1 MFVMIIL
8 LSGEKK
14 YSVEGEA
21 LDKVN
26 SMGREI
32 FEALERNDIAKMY
45 AQLSALHSYV
55 KENGTRVDPYKN
67 ADAVIPPADC
77 DAKELRDFF
86 NLQKTP

>member
-1 MFVMIIL
+1 VFVMIFL

-21 LDKVN
+21 LEKVDL
-26 SMGREI
+26 MGREI
-32 FEALERNDIAKMY
+32 FEALERNDIATMCT
-45 AQLSALHSYV
+45 QLKALHSYV
-55 KENGTRVDPYKN
+55 KENGTRADPYKN

-77 DAKELRDFF
+77 DANELRDFF